1 MRTGDLF
8 DSPTSAL
15 YSPWMAGRIGFGEMR
30 SLIGLGLCLQ
40 IGVAITSCGAEQA
53 ESPAETEESP
63 AEATPSVAISE
74 SQEFG
79 SPETE
84 REAPEAEGLGDALR
98 SALIVGA
105 GDILFH
111 QRILRS
117 LREERGGY
125 DFVFRRIQDL
135 IPEDAM
141 AYANLETPL
150 VRDVRDLDSTSPPIL
165 GADIAAAPAL
175 RRAGFDLLG
184 LANNHA
190 FDQAAVGLDRTL
202 EALRGAG
209 LIAVGAGESEDAAYG
224 HRVLESPSGL
234 RVAWLGFTR
243 HVNAGPGVGGVSKVA
258 RIGDERRML
267 RAVAAARDEADVVVA
282 ALHWGSDFVRG
293 PRPWQRELADRLV
306 EGGVDLI
313 LGSGPHI
320 LYEVER
326 RESAR
331 GDAVVAYSLG
341 NFVSNQG
348 LRYRVGGGRRP
359 ITVPATQDGR
369 GRDGALLY
377 VDFILE
383 DERVQVRE
391 LSWEPLW
398 TQNNFLEVHGRDEL
412 ESAIFVAPLREA
424 NDVTQAE
431 RLPIASAAIGEGV
444 ARRQGAGDR

>member
-1 MRTGDLF
+1 
-8 DSPTSAL
+8 
-15 YSPWMAGRIGFGEMR
+15 MAGQFGFGEMR
-30 SLIGLGLCLQ
+30 SLICLGLCLQ
-40 IGVAITSCGAEQA
+40 VGVVVASCGVDQTEPPEAVVEPPV
-53 ESPAETEESP
+53 ETPA
-63 AEATPSVAISE
+63 VADLE
-74 SQEFG
+74 NRDFG
-79 SPETE
+79 SPHTE
-84 REAPEAEGLGDALR
+84 PEASEAEAPGTSPR

-125 DFVFRRIQDL
+125 DFVFRRIQSL
-135 IPEDAM
+135 IPAEAM

-165 GADIAAAPAL
+165 GADVEAAPAL
-175 RRAGFDLLG
+175 RQAGFDVLG

-202 EALRGAG
+202 DALHRAE
-209 LIAVGAGESEDAAYG
+209 LVAVGAGESEDAAYG

-267 RAVAAARDEADVVVA
+267 REVAAARAEADVVVV

-306 EGGVDLI
+306 EAGVDLI

-383 DERVQVRE
+383 DERVRVRE

-398 TQNNFLEVHGRDEL
+398 THNNFLQVHGRDES

-424 NDVTQAE
+424 DEITQAE

-444 ARRQGAGDR
+444 ARRERVGGR